1 MSINDQIRKLE
12 QDNFKQKPLNR
23 PVYINPFLLKSDAQI
38 LTDIYNK
45 KKTPPVISNDK
56 LNPDGTEKNVGGDA
70 VPPPAPD
77 NSSQQS
83 TPADEPSAPTSDASS
98 PATTPGNLRGGGT
111 APEGG
116 SAADA
121 PLPTDTAPVG
131 TRQGVTTPLTDAGAE
146 AAAGA
151 SNDTAHAGNRDN
163 AGATPARRPGNPN
176 AFDDDPDATTATPA
190 TTPAEPDP
198 TQGTSRLGEGDVSD
212 LPNENIIAN
221 SPGGAGN
228 TMAHRMRTASAN
240 FNNDGVTLRSANTQV
255 TATHP
260 PIVPVTDRITNNV
273 GISNSLLS
281 SLYDK
286 LPASSKTKLTT
297 RAGSSGFL
305 SAAQH
310 PELQTIFPAK
320 FRRNHQVQTY
330 RMTSAGNVY
339 AYVYGGQSRPIYIG
353 NWRESYGFNHPPAY
367 QPANPHGTT
376 ARPAPVST
384 QLGNTGTRDPVP

>member
-1 MSINDQIRKLE
+1 
-12 QDNFKQKPLNR
+12 
-23 PVYINPFLLKSDAQI
+23 
-38 LTDIYNK
+38 
-45 KKTPPVISNDK
+45 
-56 LNPDGTEKNVGGDA
+56 
-70 VPPPAPD
+70 
-77 NSSQQS
+77 
-83 TPADEPSAPTSDASS
+83 
-98 PATTPGNLRGGGT
+98 
-111 APEGG
+111 
-116 SAADA
+116 
-121 PLPTDTAPVG
+121 
-131 TRQGVTTPLTDAGAE
+131 
-146 AAAGA
+146 
-151 SNDTAHAGNRDN
+151 
-163 AGATPARRPGNPN
+163 
-176 AFDDDPDATTATPA
+176 
-190 TTPAEPDP
+190 
-198 TQGTSRLGEGDVSD
+198 VSD

-305 SAAQH
+305 SAAQY

-320 FRRNHQVQTY
+320 FRRDKQVQTY
-330 RMTSAGNVY
+330 RITSAGNVY

-367 QPANPHGTT
+367 QPANPYGTT
-376 ARPAPVST
+376 PRPAPVST
-384 QLGNTGTRDPVP
+384 QLGPTP

>member
-1 MSINDQIRKLE
+1 MIRKLE
-12 QDNFKQKPLNR
+12 RANFTQKPLNR
-23 PVYINPFLLKSDAQI
+23 AVYINPFMLKSDSQI

-45 KKTPPVISNDK
+45 KTTPPIISNDK
-56 LNPDGTEKNVGGDA
+56 LNPDGTTGSSAGSSTGGTGGTASESTRQQRQQRQQRTEDA
-70 VPPPAPD
+70 LA
-77 NSSQQS
+77 
-83 TPADEPSAPTSDASS
+83 AARAAAAAS
-98 PATTPGNLRGGGT
+98 GGGT

-116 SAADA
+116 TAATA
-121 PLPTDTAPVG
+121 PTPTDTAPVG
-131 TRQGVTTPLTDAGAE
+131 TRQGVTTPLTDAAAE

-151 SNDTAHAGNRDN
+151 SNDTAHAGTRDN
-163 AGATPARRPGNPN
+163 AGSA
-176 AFDDDPDATTATPA
+176 
-190 TTPAEPDP
+190 PAEPDP
-198 TQGTSRLGEGDVSD
+198 TQGTSRLGEGSVSD
-212 LPNENIIAN
+212 LPNETIIEN

-240 FNNDGVTLRSANTQV
+240 FNNDGVTLHTANTQV

-286 LPASSKTKLTT
+286 LPASAKTKLTT

-310 PELQTIFPAK
+310 PELQTIFPAQ
-320 FRRNHQVQTY
+320 FRRNKQIQTY
-330 RMTSAGNVY
+330 RITSAGNVY
-339 AYVYGGQSRPIYIG
+339 AYVYGGQSAPIYIG

-384 QLGNTGTRDPVP
+384 QLGNTGTRTPVP

>member
-1 MSINDQIRKLE
+1 MSINAQIRKLE
-12 QDNFKQKPLNR
+12 MENFKTKPLNR
-23 PVYINPFLLKSDAQI
+23 PVYINPFLLKSDSQI

-45 KKTPPVISNDK
+45 KTTPPIMTDK
-56 LNPDGTEKNVGGDA
+56 KLKNKDGDKKKDDETTT
-70 VPPPAPD
+70 AP
-77 NSSQQS
+77 
-83 TPADEPSAPTSDASS
+83 TSAPTSAQFSQS
-98 PATTPGNLRGGGT
+98 EAARQRRERQAAALAAAQAAAAAAGGGT
-111 APEGG
+111 AAAASGEPAAE
-116 SAADA
+116 APATATQADA
-121 PLPTDTAPVG
+121 PA
-131 TRQGVTTPLTDAGAE
+131 RQGDVINLDDEADAA
-146 AAAGA
+146 A
-151 SNDTAHAGNRDN
+151 SNDAAHSGTRDN
-163 AGATPARRPGNPN
+163 AGAAPA
-176 AFDDDPDATTATPA
+176 D
-190 TTPAEPDP
+190 AEPDP
-198 TQGTSRLGEGDVSD
+198 TEGSSRLGEGSVSD
-212 LPNENIIAN
+212 LPHENIIAN

-260 PIVPVTDRITNNV
+260 PIVPVTDRLTNNV

-330 RMTSAGNVY
+330 RITSAGNVY

-376 ARPAPVST
+376 ARAPPVST
-384 QLGNTGTRDPVP
+384 QLGNTGTHDQLHLP

>member
-1 MSINDQIRKLE
+1 MTINDEIRKLE
-12 QDNFKQKPLNR
+12 RDNFTQKPLNR
-23 PVYINPFLLKSDAQI
+23 PVYINPFMLKSDSQI

-45 KKTPPVISNDK
+45 KTTPPIISNDK
-56 LNPDGTEKNVGGDA
+56 LNPDGTTGSSAGSSAGSSTGGTGGTTGGTGGTASGSTRQQRTADA
-70 VPPPAPD
+70 LAAARAAA
-77 NSSQQS
+77 
-83 TPADEPSAPTSDASS
+83 TASS
-98 PATTPGNLRGGGT
+98 GGT

-116 SAADA
+116 SAADP
-121 PLPTDTAPVG
+121 PLPAIDADAPP
-131 TRQGVTTPLTDAGAE
+131 RQGVTTPLTDAGAE

-151 SNDTAHAGNRDN
+151 SNDTAHAGVRDN
-163 AGATPARRPGNPN
+163 AGSA
-176 AFDDDPDATTATPA
+176 
-190 TTPAEPDP
+190 PAEPDP
-198 TQGTSRLGEGDVSD
+198 TQGASRLGEGSVSD
-212 LPNENIIAN
+212 LPNDNIIPN

-240 FNNDGVTLRSANTQV
+240 FNNDGVTIHTANTQV

-286 LPASSKTKLTT
+286 LPASAKTKLTT
-297 RAGSSGFL
+297 RAGTSGFL
-305 SAAQH
+305 SAAQY

-320 FRRNHQVQTY
+320 FRRNKQIQTY
-330 RMTSAGNVY
+330 RITSAGNVY
-339 AYVYGGQSRPIYIG
+339 AYVYGGQSAPIYIG

-384 QLGNTGTRDPVP
+384 QLGPTP

>member
-1 MSINDQIRKLE
+1 MNASINQQIKKL
-12 QDNFKQKPLNR
+12 QRDNFTQPPLNR

-45 KKTPPVISNDK
+45 KTTPPIMTDK
-56 LNPDGTEKNVGGDA
+56 KLKNKDENKDKDKETTT
-70 VPPPAPD
+70 APD
-77 NSSQQS
+77 TSSQQS
-83 TPADEPSAPTSDASS
+83 TDADAPATSTAPSTT

-111 APEGG
+111 AAAASGEPAAEA
-116 SAADA
+116 SATATQADA
-121 PLPTDTAPVG
+121 PP
-131 TRQGVTTPLTDAGAE
+131 RQGDDAAEEE
-146 AAAGA
+146 AAKLE
-151 SNDTAHAGNRDN
+151 NDAEHAGNRDN
-163 AGATPARRPGNPN
+163 AGAAPTDSER
-176 AFDDDPDATTATPA
+176 
-190 TTPAEPDP
+190 EPDP
-198 TQGTSRLGEGDVSD
+198 TEGASRLGEGSVSD
-212 LPNENIIAN
+212 LPNENIIPN

-260 PIVPVTDRITNNV
+260 PIVPVTDRLTNNV

-286 LPASSKTKLTT
+286 LPASTKTKLTT

-305 SAAQH
+305 SAAQY
-310 PELQTIFPAK
+310 PELQTIFPAQ

-330 RMTSAGNVY
+330 RITSAGNVY
-339 AYVYGGQSRPIYIG
+339 AYVYGGQSAPIYIG

-376 ARPAPVST
+376 PRPAPVST
-384 QLGNTGTRDPVP
+384 QLGP

>member
-1 MSINDQIRKLE
+1 MSINAQIRKLE
-12 QDNFKQKPLNR
+12 MENFKTKPLNR

-45 KKTPPVISNDK
+45 KTTPPIMADK
-56 LNPDGTEKNVGGDA
+56 KLKNKDGDKKKDDETTT
-70 VPPPAPD
+70 APD
-77 NSSQQS
+77 TSSQQS
-83 TPADEPSAPTSDASS
+83 TDADAPSTTPASTSDVTTPHGNVRGGNAAEAPATATQADAPPRQVDDAATEEAAAAANDAASAANRPNAGAAPPADEGADTERA
-98 PATTPGNLRGGGT
+98 GG
-111 APEGG
+111 A
-116 SAADA
+116 
-121 PLPTDTAPVG
+121 
-131 TRQGVTTPLTDAGAE
+131 
-146 AAAGA
+146 
-151 SNDTAHAGNRDN
+151 
-163 AGATPARRPGNPN
+163 
-176 AFDDDPDATTATPA
+176 
-190 TTPAEPDP
+190 
-198 TQGTSRLGEGDVSD
+198 RLGEGSVSD

-310 PELQTIFPAK
+310 PELQTIFPAQ

-330 RMTSAGNVY
+330 RITSAGNVY

-376 ARPAPVST
+376 ARAAPVST
-384 QLGNTGTRDPVP
+384 QLGNTGTHDQLHLP

>member
-1 MSINDQIRKLE
+1 MTINDIIKKLE
-12 QDNFKQKPLNR
+12 RDNFTQKPLNR
-23 PVYINPFLLKSDAQI
+23 PVYINPFMLKSDSQI

-45 KKTPPVISNDK
+45 KTTPPIISNDK
-56 LNPDGTEKNVGGDA
+56 LNPDGTRKTTGETPGGSSTGGTGGTTGGTGGTASGSTRQQRTADA
-70 VPPPAPD
+70 LA
-77 NSSQQS
+77 
-83 TPADEPSAPTSDASS
+83 AARAAAAASS
-98 PATTPGNLRGGGT
+98 GGT

-116 SAADA
+116 TAATA
-121 PLPTDTAPVG
+121 PTPTDTAPVG
-131 TRQGVTTPLTDAGAE
+131 TRQGDITDLTDE
-146 AAAGA
+146 ADAAA
-151 SNDTAHAGNRDN
+151 SNDTAHAGIRDN
-163 AGATPARRPGNPN
+163 AGSA
-176 AFDDDPDATTATPA
+176 
-190 TTPAEPDP
+190 PAEPDP
-198 TQGTSRLGEGDVSD
+198 TQGASRLGEGSVSD
-212 LPNENIIAN
+212 LPNDNIIPN

-240 FNNDGVTLRSANTQV
+240 FNNDGVTLHTANTQV

-286 LPASSKTKLTT
+286 LPASAKTKLTT

-305 SAAQH
+305 SAAQY
-310 PELQTIFPAK
+310 PELQTIFPAQ

-330 RMTSAGNVY
+330 RITSAGNVY
-339 AYVYGGQSRPIYIG
+339 AYVYGGQSAPIYIG

-384 QLGNTGTRDPVP
+384 QLGNTGTRTPVP